1 MLCLLKMN
9 AIRIELYSPVPPDE
23 CVSRIR
29 SAMDVEPTLLNPFEG
44 GAKPVIGRIEGPALR
59 LSKRGE
65 GTGPF
70 HCLTATLRSE
80 GSGTMITGKFA
91 MRPFVRVL
99 MAIWFGGLIL
109 VGCFMLIGTIVT
121 LFFDPTFLPAT
132 NSHDSPWIFVVVPL
146 LLFAVLYVMA
156 RLRRSFARRDA
167 RLLSDFLVQVLNA
180 NERNA

>member
-1 MLCLLKMN
+1 MLCSHNMN
-9 AIRIELYSPVPPDE
+9 AIRIELYSPLAPDE
-23 CVSRIR
+23 CVSRLR
-29 SAMDVEPTLLNPFEG
+29 STMDVEPTLRNPFEG
-44 GAKPVIGRIEGPALR
+44 GVKPVVGCIEGCVVR
-59 LSKRGE
+59 LSKRCE

-80 GSGTMITGKFA
+80 GSGTMITGRFA

-99 MAIWFGGLIL
+99 MAMWFGGLIL

-121 LFFDPTFLPAT
+121 LFFEPTFLPPA

-146 LLFAVLYVMA
+146 LLFALLYVMA
-156 RLRRSFARRDA
+156 RLRRNFARRDA